1 MSSKIKLSGY
11 KHELFVVDN
20 RLATDFFYL
29 VTDNQIKNEFIKFH
43 ETQRS
48 GWADDTIIKD
58 LKSTGQMGRLADF
71 IIIRGNGRA
80 SKSVNQKHALS
91 HFKAQP
97 TMAKPQNQSRKYA
110 LRNH

>member
-1 MSSKIKLSGY
+1 MSSKIKLTGY

-58 LKSTGQMGRLADF
+58 FKRRFESARTLREETYDSTTE
-71 IIIRGNGRA
+71 
-80 SKSVNQKHALS
+80 
-91 HFKAQP
+91 KA
-97 TMAKPQNQSRKYA
+97 TIKKTA
-110 LRNH
+110 

>member
-29 VTDNQIKNEFIKFH
+29 VSDHQIRNEFIKFH

-58 LKSTGQMGRLADF
+58 FKRKFESARTL
-71 IIIRGNGRA
+71 RGNIDD
-80 SKSVNQKHALS
+80 
-91 HFKAQP
+91 
-97 TMAKPQNQSRKYA
+97 
-110 LRNH
+110 

>member
-1 MSSKIKLSGY
+1 MSSKIKLTGY

-29 VTDNQIKNEFIKFH
+29 VADNKIRNEFIKFH

-58 LKSTGQMGRLADF
+58 
-71 IIIRGNGRA
+71 
-80 SKSVNQKHALS
+80 
-91 HFKAQP
+91 FK
-97 TMAKPQNQSRKYA
+97 RKFESA
-110 LRNH
+110 RTQREEI